1 MNTESALSDL
11 SQLLRE
17 MRPELKP
24 GTYLFCSL
32 ASDRLPEGVA
42 SLATFREDEG
52 LTLVVAADEAERH
65 GITGTFEAAWIT
77 LTVHSDLAAVGFLAA
92 VATALAGE
100 GIPCNAIAAFHHD
113 HLFVP
118 VAMAEHAMAVLERL
132 QQKLV
137 TVT

>member
-1 MNTESALSDL
+1 MSTQSDL
-11 SQLLRE
+11 GHLLRE
-17 MRPELKP
+17 MRPELQP

-32 ASDRLPEGVA
+32 AGDCAPEGVRA
-42 SLATFREDEG
+42 LATFREAEG

-65 GITGTFEAAWIT
+65 GIAGTFEAAWIT
-77 LTVHSDLAAVGFLAA
+77 LTVQSDLAAVGFLAA

-118 VAMAEHAMAVLERL
+118 VAMAHRAIGVLESL
-132 QQKLV
+132 QRN
-137 TVT
+137 

>member
-1 MNTESALSDL
+1 VSTESDL
-11 SQLLRE
+11 SRLLRE
-17 MRPELKP
+17 MRPELQT

-32 ASDRLPEGVA
+32 AGDRVPDGVA
-42 SLATFREDEG
+42 ALATFREAEG
-52 LTLVVAADEAERH
+52 LTLVVAAEEAERY
-65 GITGTFEAAWIT
+65 GIAGTFEAAWIT

-118 VAMAEHAMAVLERL
+118 VAMAEHAMGALETL
-132 QQKLV
+132 QRKNS
-137 TVT
+137 